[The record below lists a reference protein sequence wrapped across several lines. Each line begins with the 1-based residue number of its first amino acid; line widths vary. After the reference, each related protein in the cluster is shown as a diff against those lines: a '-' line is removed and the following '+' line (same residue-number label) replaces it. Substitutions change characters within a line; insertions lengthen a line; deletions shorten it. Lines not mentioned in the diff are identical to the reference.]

1 MTPSILEWVGF
12 KRIGDIGDHII
23 SVSDLGQF
31 GFGVSG
37 FGFWVWGFK
46 RIGDIG
52 DHIISV
58 SDLGQS
64 PPLPYCTA

>member
-31 GFGVSG
+31 GCGVWGSAMAELVQG
-37 FGFWVWGFK
+37 FGGWGSAMAETVQGFK
-46 RIGDIG
+46 
-52 DHIISV
+52 
-58 SDLGQS
+58 
-64 PPLPYCTA
+64 